1 MPATKDMENI
11 MWYDR
16 KKPLKFRIW
25 DGSAFVY
32 ECRLAVNEHG
42 TRVIGEDG
50 LPKENAQLLEWT
62 GYLDKEGQEI
72 YEGDFLMLFDEGWI
86 GAVVFGNG
94 EFWCRDEKGGY
105 SSMVTFEKNL
115 VVGNVFH
122 GIDMSLVGQ
131 EVRKSTIEDK
141 KVDEIMAIMA
151 KAYNNNLKRG
161 VTP

>member
-16 KKPLKFRIW
+16 KMPLKFRIW

-32 ECRLAVNEHG
+32 ECRLAANEHG

-62 GYLDKEGQEI
+62 GCLDKEGQEI

-94 EFWCRDEKGGY
+94 VFWCRDEKGGY
-105 SSMVTFEKNL
+105 SGMPTFDNSL
-115 VVGNVFH
+115 VVGNVFY
-122 GIDMSLVGQ
+122 GIDMSLVEQ
-131 EVRKSTIEDK
+131 EVRRITAEDK

-151 KAYNNNLKRG
+151 KAYNNNFKK
-161 VTP
+161 

>member
-16 KKPLKFRIW
+16 KMPLKFRIW

-62 GYLDKEGQEI
+62 GCLDKEGREI

-94 EFWCRDEKGGY
+94 VFWCRDEKGGY
-105 SSMVTFEKNL
+105 SGMVTFDNSL

-122 GIDMSLVGQ
+122 GIDMSLVEQ
-131 EVRKSTIEDK
+131 EVRRITAEDK
-141 KVDEIMAIMA
+141 NVDEIMAIMA
-151 KAYNNNLKRG
+151 NAYNNNFKK
-161 VTP
+161 